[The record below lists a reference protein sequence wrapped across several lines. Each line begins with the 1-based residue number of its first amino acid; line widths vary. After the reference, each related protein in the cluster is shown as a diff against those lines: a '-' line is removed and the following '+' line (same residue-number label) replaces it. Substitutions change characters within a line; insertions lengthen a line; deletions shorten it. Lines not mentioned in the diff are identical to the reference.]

1 MTPYTAEMSRRPLK
15 AAWWGTVV
23 LFLIHGLV
31 VSTWISRIP
40 AVKSALR
47 LNDAVLGL
55 ALLGTAVG
63 AVGTIPVTGW
73 LIGRFG
79 SKRISLVASCAF
91 CCSLVLPALA
101 FNAFSLAIALLIFGA
116 AAAAMDVSMNAHGVE
131 VEKGLGTPTMSRF
144 HGMFSLGG
152 MAGAGVGGVIARQ
165 GIEPLPHFG
174 ISGAICLTGVL
185 LISGLLLDTHEH
197 GETGTHR
204 LPLNKIPR
212 VLFAL
217 SAIGFCILLAE
228 GAMADWTAL
237 YLKQILNADA
247 GTAAAGYAVFSAAMA
262 IFRFLGDIIT
272 ARLGPMRTV
281 RSGSL
286 VAMAGLVWALCARV
300 PAWALPGFAAAGA
313 GFSVIIPLVFGS
325 GGRVES
331 VNPGAGIAT
340 VTGIGYLGFIVGP
353 PTIGFVSQLFTL
365 RYALGVVAACCLIT
379 TLLSG
384 YMRALK
390 PVVAATETAP
400 ELHL

>member
-1 MTPYTAEMSRRPLK
+1 
-15 AAWWGTVV
+15 V
-23 LFLIHGLV
+23 LFLVHGLV

-40 AVKSALR
+40 AVKAALK

-55 ALLGTAVG
+55 ALLGIAVG
-63 AVGTIPVTGW
+63 AVCTIPVTGW

-79 SKRISLVASCAF
+79 SKKVCIASSSAF

-101 FNAFSLAIALLIFGA
+101 FDALGLAIALLIFGA
-116 AAAAMDVSMNAHGVE
+116 TAAAMDVSMNAHGVE
-131 VEKGLGTPTMSRF
+131 VEKGVGKPTMSRF

-152 MAGAGVGGVIARQ
+152 MLGAGIGGIIARQ
-165 GIEPLPHFG
+165 EIGPLPHFG
-174 ISGAICLTGVL
+174 ISGAIYLAAVL
-185 LISGLLLDTHEH
+185 LISGLLLNTHRH
-197 GETGTHR
+197 DETGGHH

-237 YLKQILNADA
+237 YLKQILNADS

-262 IFRFLGDIIT
+262 IFRFLGDFIT

-281 RSGSL
+281 RTGSL
-286 VAMAGLVWALCARV
+286 VAATGLLWALCAHI
-300 PAWALPGFAAAGA
+300 PGWALPGFAAAGA

-331 VNPGAGIAT
+331 VHPGAGIAT

-353 PTIGFVSQLFTL
+353 PTIGFASQLFTL
-365 RYALGVVAACCLIT
+365 RYALGVVVACCLIT
-379 TLLSG
+379 TILSG

-390 PVVAATETAP
+390 PVSGRESIA
-400 ELHL
+400 ELHF